1 MHLDNWTTIT
11 GGSYSST
18 TKKTTFTGV
27 SWLSDVSGVS
37 NQLVILKGTGEFVN
51 AAVDGTTIT
60 VDGDWTSD
68 TRYIGYLYD
77 MQVDFPK
84 LYPYKQV
91 GNKTLA
97 DVNSSLVL
105 HRLKVALGR
114 VGSYTSTITR
124 TGKDAYTDLYE
135 QTPADDYEGA
145 AAPYDLEEVRTI
157 PIYEKNSNIDFS
169 IKSTDPSPATIR
181 SLSWEGDYTT
191 KNYQR
196 V

>member
-51 AAVDGTTIT
+51 ASVDGTTVT
-60 VDGDWTSD
+60 VDGDWTAD

-84 LYPYKQV
+84 YYPYKQV
-91 GNKTLA
+91 GNKTVS
-97 DVNSSLVL
+97 DVNASLVL
-105 HRLKVALGR
+105 HRIKLALGR
-114 VGSYTSTITR
+114 IGSYTSTLTR
-124 TGKDAYTDLYE
+124 VGKTDYVDLYE
-135 QTPADDYEGA
+135 TTDADDYEA
-145 AAPYDLEEVRTI
+145 TDVPYELEEVRTI
-157 PIYEKNSNIDFS
+157 PIYEKNTNVDLS
-169 IKSTDPSPATIR
+169 IKSTNPSPATIR
-181 SLSWEGDYTT
+181 SLSWEGDYNT